1 MDELRNLKQMA
12 SLASGRFNQ
21 YDGEDFVLPQVFK
34 DQVKEINSNTIT
46 YNTYS
51 AIIETKGS
59 QHGILNIFLP
69 NQWFYIASYF
79 TDFYNELQKY
89 KRYALQVTTKE
100 RLKELNGKQLTGSEL
115 NSVANLDLDEA
126 SKERLTKFI
135 TDYSWW
141 GGAKTIDRGDFYVSP
156 ILANANLV
164 NASQS
169 FVADLCAFL
178 ANKQELVQAI
188 INKEENN
195 HSAKHSRV
203 LLFPP
208 CIESKEGINGFLDRA
223 IPIVLERD
231 ADLYKLDKFANVD
244 GDIYLTIGKH
254 NLGRAS
260 DKDARP
266 NDINPNIEWT
276 CGLNGNRYYLNRE
289 VNYPNFVTFQE
300 AFNEAYKGIFE
311 IVIDTIDYN
320 GTERKRY
327 SLYAINS
334 VKAFVPN
341 QPLQQIF
348 YGAPGTGKSHTIKK
362 TTDGV
367 DSKFVVRTTF
377 HPDSDYSTFV
387 GAYKPKMET
396 LPRYN
401 PQTGEQ
407 MGVEKRIVY
416 AYTPQAVL
424 KAYITAWQNPEQPVY
439 LIIEEINRGNCAQI
453 FGDLFQ
459 LLDRGDDGQS
469 CYPIKADQDMQMYLM
484 EVFAG
489 YDALPENIRSGEE
502 LVLPPNLYI
511 WATMN
516 TSDQSLFPIDS
527 AFKRRWEWKYL
538 PITQGKDK
546 ESGKLMQWSIEA
558 EGVSYDWWSFLE
570 VMNKRVG
577 DITSSEDKKLGFFF
591 CKADGQGV
599 ISADKFVSKV
609 MFYLWND
616 VFKDYPDNPIA
627 MYLKEEG
634 GEFTYGDF
642 YTTNAGGDVVVREE
656 LVTRLLDALGVKV
669 VSVNEDEDENIN
681 ADNTGVYTK
690 RHLKVIYPDGTVIE
704 HNNSTTT
711 LLEVINYAGPA
722 RVSALDLKISGL
734 PMVADY
740 QLEPEGK
747 GYATSQRPVNDGYWV
762 MTKLSTD
769 AKLGKLT
776 EISNRLGLGLQV
788 SIVEL

>member
-21 YDGEDFVLPQVFK
+21 YDGEDFVLPHVFK
-34 DQVKEINSNTIT
+34 EQVKEINSNTIT
-46 YNTYS
+46 YNKYS

-79 TDFYNELQKY
+79 TDFFNELQKY

-100 RLKELNGKQLTGSEL
+100 RLKELNGNELTGSEL
-115 NSVANLDLDEA
+115 NNVSNLDLDEA
-126 SKERLTKFI
+126 SKKHLIRFI

-188 INKEENN
+188 INKEEGKSSFNKI
-195 HSAKHSRV
+195 SFDRV
-203 LLFPP
+203 
-208 CIESKEGINGFLDRA
+208 S
-223 IPIVLERD
+223 
-231 ADLYKLDKFANVD
+231 
-244 GDIYLTIGKH
+244 
-254 NLGRAS
+254 
-260 DKDARP
+260 
-266 NDINPNIEWT
+266 
-276 CGLNGNRYYLNRE
+276 
-289 VNYPNFVTFQE
+289 
-300 AFNEAYKGIFE
+300 
-311 IVIDTIDYN
+311 
-320 GTERKRY
+320 
-327 SLYAINS
+327 
-334 VKAFVPN
+334 
-341 QPLQQIF
+341 LQQIF
-348 YGAPGTGKSHTIKK
+348 YGAPGTGKSHTIKM

-387 GAYKPKMET
+387 GAYKPKMEVM
-396 LPRYN
+396 PRYN

-416 AYTPQAVL
+416 AYTPQAFL
-424 KAYITAWQNPEQPVY
+424 KAYIIAWQNPEQPVY
-439 LIIEEINRGNCAQI
+439 LIVEEINRGNCAQI

-459 LLDRGDDGQS
+459 LLDRGDDGYS
-469 CYPIKADQDMQMYLM
+469 CYPIKADQDMQMHLM

-502 LVLPPNLYI
+502 LVLPSNLYI

-527 AFKRRWEWKYL
+527 AFKRRWEWKYI
-538 PITQGKDK
+538 PISQGKDK

-599 ISADKFVSKV
+599 ISADKLVSKV

-642 YTTNAGGDVVVREE
+642 YTTNTQGEVVVREE
-656 LVTRLLDALGVKV
+656 LVTRLLDALGVKKV
-669 VSVNEDEDENIN
+669 VGESFVDEESE
-681 ADNTGVYTK
+681 
-690 RHLKVIYPDGTVIE
+690 DGTSNNNFAKYSFNSSKPMGKSELGYRIMDKYLSE
-704 HNNSTTT
+704 HPEATFEQIKQTFPDT
-711 LLEVINYAGPA
+711 LTAGVPN
-722 RVSALDLKISGL
+722 KGL
-734 PMVADY
+734 
-740 QLEPEGK
+740 
-747 GYATSQRPVNDGYWV
+747 
-762 MTKLSTD
+762 
-769 AKLGKLT
+769 
-776 EISNRLGLGLQV
+776 
-788 SIVEL
+788 IVELTTDLASYVRYYANKQYRSADGVEFRIFKQWTIRNINNIIAFAKNQGWSIEEAGNWDRTSR

>member
-1 MDELRNLKQMA
+1 MP
-12 SLASGRFNQ
+12 Q
-21 YDGEDFVLPQVFK
+21 YIK
-34 DQVKEINSNTIT
+34 
-46 YNTYS
+46 
-51 AIIETKGS
+51 
-59 QHGILNIFLP
+59 
-69 NQWFYIASYF
+69 
-79 TDFYNELQKY
+79 
-89 KRYALQVTTKE
+89 LQVGDTTENGQIAIVDEDRLCYIVRSSSHGAMGLRTISKAL
-100 RLKELNGKQLTGSEL
+100 LKEFVEYFEKNP
-115 NSVANLDLDEA
+115 EA
-126 SKERLTKFI
+126 SSTDARGKLCGTSDIDKFEYGYNATLTAMAKMVLGSTNVIRLSL
-135 TDYSWW
+135 DPN
-141 GGAKTIDRGDFYVSP
+141 KT
-156 ILANANLV
+156 
-164 NASQS
+164 
-169 FVADLCAFL
+169 
-178 ANKQELVQAI
+178 
-188 INKEENN
+188 
-195 HSAKHSRV
+195 
-203 LLFPP
+203 LLFEP

-223 IPIVLERD
+223 IPIVLEKD
-231 ADLYKLDKFANVD
+231 ANLSKLPYNAFSDELVVGGFHLGRNKNNLSENVFQRLVQSKSVNANV
-244 GDIYLTIGKH
+244 TW
-254 NLGRAS
+254 
-260 DKDARP
+260 
-266 NDINPNIEWT
+266 NDRFKTYI
-276 CGLNGNRYYLNRE
+276 LNRE
-289 VNYPNFVTFQE
+289 ASFDAFKTFVDV
-300 AFNEAYKGIFE
+300 FNRAYGGFFE
-311 IVIDTIDYN
+311 IVVDTIDYN
-320 GTERKRY
+320 GAQRKRY
-327 SLYAINS
+327 SLYAINPAKTS
-334 VKAFVPN
+334 FLPN

-348 YGAPGTGKSHTIKK
+348 YGAPGTGKSHTIKR

-387 GAYKPKMET
+387 GAYKPKMEVM
-396 LPRYN
+396 PRYN

-416 AYTPQAVL
+416 AYTPQAFL

-469 CYPIKADQDMQMYLM
+469 CYPIKADQDMQMHLM

-489 YDALPENIRSGEE
+489 YDALPENIRLGEE
-502 LVLPPNLYI
+502 LVLPSNLYI

-527 AFKRRWEWKYL
+527 AFKRRWEWKYI

-558 EGVSYDWWSFLE
+558 EGVKYDWWSFLE

-642 YTTNAGGDVVVREE
+642 YTTNAGGDVMVREE

-669 VSVNEDEDENIN
+669 NFENENEDENNSVDQEAEDSSTRKFSIIF
-681 ADNTGVYTK
+681 ADGTEVLEDRQFGSYAKALARIGLDKVEPIAA
-690 RHLKVIYPDGTVIE
+690 HLKYSRLGCP
-704 HNNSTTT
+704 
-711 LLEVINYAGPA
+711 L
-722 RVSALDLKISGL
+722 VSKEEYDEILDN
-734 PMVADY
+734 A
-740 QLEPEGK
+740 Q
-747 GYATSQRPVNDGYWV
+747 GYSYVNIDGYYIIKGINLRT
-762 MTKLSTD
+762 MRNF
-769 AKLGKLT
+769 LT
-776 EISNRLGLGLQV
+776 QVSEELGLGLKLEV
-788 SIVEL
+788 K

>member
-1 MDELRNLKQMA
+1 MP
-12 SLASGRFNQ
+12 Q
-21 YDGEDFVLPQVFK
+21 YIK
-34 DQVKEINSNTIT
+34 
-46 YNTYS
+46 
-51 AIIETKGS
+51 
-59 QHGILNIFLP
+59 
-69 NQWFYIASYF
+69 
-79 TDFYNELQKY
+79 
-89 KRYALQVTTKE
+89 LQVGDTTENGQITIVDEDRLCYIVRSSNHGAMGLRTISKAL
-100 RLKELNGKQLTGSEL
+100 LKEFVEYFEKNP
-115 NSVANLDLDEA
+115 EA
-126 SKERLTKFI
+126 SSTDARGKLCGTSDIDKFEYGYNATLTTMAKMVLGSTNIIRLSL
-135 TDYSWW
+135 DPN
-141 GGAKTIDRGDFYVSP
+141 KT
-156 ILANANLV
+156 
-164 NASQS
+164 
-169 FVADLCAFL
+169 
-178 ANKQELVQAI
+178 
-188 INKEENN
+188 
-195 HSAKHSRV
+195 
-203 LLFPP
+203 LLFEP
-208 CIESKEGINGFLDRA
+208 CIESKEGVNGFLDRV
-223 IPIVLERD
+223 IPFVLEKD
-231 ADLYKLDKFANVD
+231 DNLSKLSKYFITTSGKNN
-244 GDIYLTIGKH
+244 IYVSKLC
-254 NLGRAS
+254 LGRDRNNLS
-260 DKDARP
+260 DIALSNKLY
-266 NDINPNIEWT
+266 INPDVCWIYNDKT
-276 CGLNGNRYYLNRE
+276 YNLNRE
-289 VNYPNFVTFQE
+289 FTYSEFETFQGV
-300 AFNEAYKGIFE
+300 FNDVYKGCFE
-311 IVIDTIDYN
+311 IVVDTVEYN
-320 GTERKRY
+320 GAIRKRC
-327 SLYAINS
+327 SLFALKNTYVQS
-334 VKAFVPN
+334 SLPPLD

-367 DSKFVVRTTF
+367 DSKFLVRTTF

-387 GAYKPKMET
+387 GAYKPKMEVM
-396 LPRYN
+396 PRYN

-416 AYTPQAVL
+416 AYTPQAFL

-469 CYPIKADQDMQMYLM
+469 CYPIKADQDMQMHLI

-489 YDALPENIRSGEE
+489 NDALPENIRLGEE
-502 LVLPPNLYI
+502 LVLPSNLYI

-527 AFKRRWEWKYL
+527 AFKRRWEWKYI

-642 YTTNAGGDVVVREE
+642 YTTNAGGDVMVREE

-669 VSVNEDEDENIN
+669 NFENEDKDLDDEEGL
-681 ADNTGVYTK
+681 TQ
-690 RHLKVIYPDGTVIE
+690 RRLKVEFPNGEIFDF
-704 HNNSTTT
+704 SADKT
-711 LLEVINYAGPA
+711 LIDVLNYIGPA
-722 RVSALDLKISGL
+722 NIPELGFTSHGYPIISRSKITQIGRAH
-734 PMVADY
+734 V
-740 QLEPEGK
+740 
-747 GYATSQRPVNDGYWV
+747 
-762 MTKLSTD
+762 
-769 AKLGKLT
+769 
-776 EISNRLGLGLQV
+776 
-788 SIVEL
+788 

>member
-1 MDELRNLKQMA
+1 MSKYLYTSDLRISNLSNRVAWAAQTEL
-12 SLASGRFNQ
+12 SGEQ
-21 YDGEDFVLPQVFK
+21 
-34 DQVKEINSNTIT
+34 IT
-46 YNTYS
+46 D
-51 AIIETKGS
+51 K
-59 QHGILNIFLP
+59 
-69 NQWFYIASYF
+69 
-79 TDFYNELQKY
+79 
-89 KRYALQVTTKE
+89 
-100 RLKELNGKQLTGSEL
+100 SEL
-115 NSVANLDLDEA
+115 NNVATLRFYFNLYEGTQICIDASQNPLIAIRNYIQKFQFPNTRTQESFNDSLSEKMLFAPYRVIVTLLHEMAQKDLKGESFLTQYEILYFLFCNPLVYQNPTVNYSQLIKQIESSREKNISYKDFVSKHLQWNQHERQSREMINVLVHASKCFKLKSGFLSFSTANLSLSDEKDFIDSVLNHKYMWVPSDPTNFKLSQIEYTNYMDTANIPYNVVELTQQKNVSSLPPLD
-126 SKERLTKFI
+126 
-135 TDYSWW
+135 
-141 GGAKTIDRGDFYVSP
+141 
-156 ILANANLV
+156 
-164 NASQS
+164 
-169 FVADLCAFL
+169 
-178 ANKQELVQAI
+178 
-188 INKEENN
+188 
-195 HSAKHSRV
+195 
-203 LLFPP
+203 
-208 CIESKEGINGFLDRA
+208 
-223 IPIVLERD
+223 
-231 ADLYKLDKFANVD
+231 
-244 GDIYLTIGKH
+244 
-254 NLGRAS
+254 
-260 DKDARP
+260 
-266 NDINPNIEWT
+266 
-276 CGLNGNRYYLNRE
+276 
-289 VNYPNFVTFQE
+289 
-300 AFNEAYKGIFE
+300 
-311 IVIDTIDYN
+311 
-320 GTERKRY
+320 
-327 SLYAINS
+327 
-334 VKAFVPN
+334 

-362 TTDGV
+362 TTDSV

-387 GAYKPKMET
+387 GAYKPKMEVM
-396 LPRYN
+396 PRYN

-416 AYTPQAVL
+416 AYTPQAFL

-469 CYPIKADQDMQMYLM
+469 CYPIKADQDMQMHLM

-502 LVLPPNLYI
+502 LVLPSNLYI

-527 AFKRRWEWKYL
+527 AFKRRWEWKYI
-538 PITQGKDK
+538 PITQGKDR
-546 ESGKLMQWSIEA
+546 ETGKLMQWSIEA
-558 EGVSYDWWSFLE
+558 EGVNYDWWSFLE

-591 CKADGQGV
+591 CKADGQGI

-642 YTTNAGGDVVVREE
+642 YTTNAGGDVMVREE

-669 VSVNEDEDENIN
+669 NFENENEDENENIN
-681 ADNTGVYTK
+681 ADNTGNYTK

-722 RVSALDLKISGL
+722 RVAALDLKISGL

-747 GYATSQRPVNDGYWV
+747 GYATSQRLVNDGYWV

-776 EISNRLGLGLQV
+776 EISNRLGLDLQV

>member
-1 MDELRNLKQMA
+1 MPHYTKLQIGDMSENGQITIIDEDRLCYIVKSESRG
-12 SLASGRFNQ
+12 ASGLRTISKALLKEFVAYMESHPETPANDVRFKLSGLSDIDKYEYGYGATLVTMAKMILGQ
-21 YDGEDFVLPQVFK
+21 TEIIRT
-34 DQVKEINSNTIT
+34 INS
-46 YNTYS
+46 
-51 AIIETKGS
+51 A
-59 QHGILNIFLP
+59 
-69 NQWFYIASYF
+69 
-79 TDFYNELQKY
+79 D
-89 KRYALQVTTKE
+89 
-100 RLKELNGKQLTGSEL
+100 
-115 NSVANLDLDEA
+115 
-126 SKERLTKFI
+126 
-135 TDYSWW
+135 
-141 GGAKTIDRGDFYVSP
+141 KT
-156 ILANANLV
+156 
-164 NASQS
+164 
-169 FVADLCAFL
+169 
-178 ANKQELVQAI
+178 
-188 INKEENN
+188 
-195 HSAKHSRV
+195 

-208 CIESKEGINGFLDRA
+208 CIENKEGISGFLNRA

-231 ADLYKLDKFANVD
+231 SNFSRLDKYASIQKDHFYSLGHAFF
-244 GDIYLTIGKH
+244 
-254 NLGRAS
+254 GRAVDSTVREDKINS
-260 DKDARP
+260 D
-266 NDINPNIEWT
+266 IEWH
-276 CGLNGNRYYLNRE
+276 CNIDNRRYYLYSDIGPYYFDSIVSR
-289 VNYPNFVTFQE
+289 
-300 AFNEAYKGIFE
+300 FNEAYKGIFE

-320 GTERKRY
+320 GAERKRY
-327 SLYAINS
+327 SLYAVS
-334 VKAFVPN
+334 SDRSLMPN

-387 GAYKPKMET
+387 GAYKPKMEVM
-396 LPRYN
+396 PRYN

-416 AYTPQAVL
+416 AYTPQAFL

-469 CYPIKADQDMQMYLM
+469 CYPIKADQDMQMHLM
-484 EVFAG
+484 EEFVG

-502 LVLPPNLYI
+502 LVLPSNLYI

-527 AFKRRWEWKYL
+527 AFKRRWEWKYI

-558 EGVSYDWWSFLE
+558 EGVRYDWWSFLE

-591 CKADGQGV
+591 CKADGQGI

-669 VSVNEDEDENIN
+669 VSVNEDEDENNSVDQEAEDSSTRKFSIIF
-681 ADNTGVYTK
+681 ADGTEVLEDRQFGSYAKALARIGLDKVEPIAA
-690 RHLKVIYPDGTVIE
+690 HLKYSRLGCP
-704 HNNSTTT
+704 
-711 LLEVINYAGPA
+711 L
-722 RVSALDLKISGL
+722 VSKEEYDEILDN
-734 PMVADY
+734 A
-740 QLEPEGK
+740 Q
-747 GYATSQRPVNDGYWV
+747 GYSYVNIDGYYIIKGINLRT
-762 MTKLSTD
+762 MRNF
-769 AKLGKLT
+769 LT
-776 EISNRLGLGLQV
+776 QVSEELGLGLKLEV
-788 SIVEL
+788 K

>member
-1 MDELRNLKQMA
+1 MDELRNLQQMA

-21 YDGEDFVLPQVFK
+21 YDGEDFVLPQIFK
-34 DQVKEINSNTIT
+34 EQVTEINSNTIT
-46 YNTYS
+46 YNKYS
-51 AIIETKGS
+51 AIIETRGN
-59 QHGILNIFLP
+59 QHGILNIFMP

-89 KRYALQVTTKE
+89 KRYALQVTSKE
-100 RLKELNGKQLTGSEL
+100 RLKELNGGELTATEL
-115 NSVANLDLDEA
+115 SALH
-126 SKERLTKFI
+126 RLTLDDKSMGYLLRFI

-156 ILANANLV
+156 ILSNANLV

-178 ANKQELVQAI
+178 ADKQNLVRAI
-188 INKEENN
+188 IKKEESGSPIN
-195 HSAKHSRV
+195 ART
-203 LLFPP
+203 LLFQP

-231 ADLYKLDKFANVD
+231 ADLYRLDKFANVD
-244 GDIYLTIGKH
+244 GGVYLTIGRH

-276 CGLNGNRYYLNRE
+276 CGLNGKRYYLNRE

-334 VKAFVPN
+334 AKAFVPN

-387 GAYKPKMET
+387 GAYKPKMEVM
-396 LPRYN
+396 PRYN

-416 AYTPQAVL
+416 AYTPQAFL

-459 LLDRGDDGQS
+459 LLDRGDDGYS
-469 CYPIKADQDMQMYLM
+469 CYPIKADQDMQMHLM
-484 EVFAG
+484 DVFAG
-489 YDALPENIRSGEE
+489 YDALPENIRLGEE
-502 LVLPPNLYI
+502 LVLPSNLYI

-527 AFKRRWEWKYL
+527 AFKRRWEWKYI

-577 DITSSEDKKLGFFF
+577 DITNSEDKKLGFFF

-642 YTTNAGGDVVVREE
+642 YTTNAKGEVVVREE
-656 LVTRLLDALGVKV
+656 LVTK
-669 VSVNEDEDENIN
+669 
-681 ADNTGVYTK
+681 
-690 RHLKVIYPDGTVIE
+690 
-704 HNNSTTT
+704 
-711 LLEVINYAGPA
+711 LLE
-722 RVSALDLKISGL
+722 ALL
-734 PMVADY
+734 
-740 QLEPEGK
+740 
-747 GYATSQRPVNDGYWV
+747 
-762 MTKLSTD
+762 
-769 AKLGKLT
+769 
-776 EISNRLGLGLQV
+776 
-788 SIVEL
+788 